1 MSDDIKNDSRGTEK
15 KGLIKSAISFYSPT
29 KLVKNAYDG
38 TVQHTVKP
46 AIIVAR
52 LPFYY
57 FKYIIIPTILSI
69 NVRNIK
75 NVLLNYKKLNIS
87 WHLLSIYGSLF
98 VLFTSAGLIFHLLW
112 FMDIPIVALLFFAL
126 YGAPKNNI

>member
-1 MSDDIKNDSRGTEK
+1 MSKETQENAPQNEK
-15 KGLIKSAISFYSPT
+15 KGLIKSVVSFYSPS
-29 KLVKNAYDG
+29 KLVKNAYSG
-38 TVQHTVKP
+38 TVQHTIKP

-52 LPFYY
+52 RPFYY
-57 FKYIIIPTILSI
+57 FKYVILPTIMSI
-69 NVRNIK
+69 NPRSIK
-75 NVLLNYKKLNIS
+75 NLANYKNINIS

-126 YGAPKNNI
+126 YGAPKNNS